1 MRSQLNA
8 AMLPSA
14 GLQRVAAAIAPALIL
29 VAIAVWEIVATARAG
44 SGVPGATDWQ
54 RASDAVRVAHQPG
67 DLIVFAPG
75 WIDPVGRE
83 HLGDL
88 MTIEQAARMDA
99 DRYGVIWE
107 LSMRGARAPETRGLD
122 PNLTLEVGQ
131 ITVRRFE
138 REPVT
143 VVTDLLTLPPPRP
156 ARLELAEVGFAP
168 HRCLQV
174 TPPPDGSVTL
184 DFGQVTLGAS
194 LVGYVGLADVFTR
207 RDVRAPGTLEV
218 KLDGETAATAT
229 AGVDSGWV
237 RFAADT
243 TPGSHHLEVVATA
256 VGPKSRDRR
265 ICFAAE
271 ARE

>member
-1 MRSQLNA
+1 VRSQLNA

-14 GLQRVAAAIAPALIL
+14 TLQRVAAAIAPALVL
-29 VAIAVWEIVATARAG
+29 VAIAVWEIVAAARAG
-44 SGVPGATDWQ
+44 SGVPGATDWE
-54 RASDAVRVAHQPG
+54 RASDTVRTTHQPG
-67 DLIVFAPG
+67 DLIVFAPA

-88 MTIEQAARMDA
+88 MTVDQAARMDA

-107 LSMRGARAPETRGLD
+107 LSMRGARAPETRGLE
-122 PNLTLEVGQ
+122 PNIEIEVGG

-138 REPVT
+138 REPAH
-143 VVTDLLTLPPPRP
+143 VVTDFLALPPPRP

-168 HRCLQV
+168 HRCVQV
-174 TPPPDGSVTL
+174 IPPPGGTVTL
-184 DFGQVTLGAS
+184 DYGDVELGAT
-194 LVGYVGLADVFTR
+194 LVGSVGLADVFTR
-207 RDVRAPGTLEV
+207 RDVRDPGRLE
-218 KLDGETAATAT
+218 LMIDGETAATAT

-237 RFAADT
+237 RFVADT
-243 TPGSHHLEVVATA
+243 TPGRHHVEVVATA